1 MNLFRTTLLL
11 AVLTGLLLVAGQL
24 IGGQTGMVIALGLA
38 VVMNFGAYWFSDRIV
53 LSMYGA
59 QEVGPH
65 DAPELYGIVAE
76 LARRGNLPM
85 PKVYVIQNDT
95 PNAFAT
101 GRNPEHAAVAATT
114 GIMRILT
121 RQELAG
127 VMAHELSHVQH
138 RDTLISA
145 IAATMAGAI
154 SMLANMAQWA
164 LIFGAGRQSEEEGGG
179 AAGVVGTLVMMLL
192 APIAAALIQM
202 AVSRTREY
210 AADARGAALCGNPL
224 WLANALRKLEIGNH
238 RIPMHAADANPA
250 TAHLFI
256 VNPLSGHAFANLFST
271 HPPIDERVRRLEEMA
286 YRMRA

>member
-24 IGGQTGMVIALGLA
+24 LGGQTGMMFALVLA
-38 VVMNFGAYWFSDRIV
+38 VAMNFGAYWFSDKIV

-65 DAPELYGIVAE
+65 DAPELYSIVQE

-85 PKVYVIQNDT
+85 PRVYIIHNDT

-101 GRNPEHAAVAATT
+101 GRSPEHAAVAATT
-114 GIMRILT
+114 GILRILT
-121 RQELAG
+121 REELAG
-127 VMAHELSHVQH
+127 VMAHELAHVQH

-145 IAATMAGAI
+145 IAATIAGAI

-164 LIFGAGRQSEEEGGG
+164 LIFGMGRQNGQENGGS
-179 AAGVVGTLVMMLL
+179 ALGTLVMMLL

-224 WLANALRKLEIGNH
+224 WLANALRKLELGNR
-238 RIPMHAADANPA
+238 RIPMHQAESNPA

-256 VNPLSGHAFANLFST
+256 VNPLQGSSLANLFST
-271 HPPIDERVRRLEEMA
+271 HPPIEERVRRLEEMA
-286 YRMRA
+286 YQMRA

>member
-1 MNLFRTTLLL
+1 
-11 AVLTGLLLVAGQL
+11 
-24 IGGQTGMVIALGLA
+24 
-38 VVMNFGAYWFSDRIV
+38 FSDKIV

-65 DAPELYGIVAE
+65 DAPELYGIVQE

-85 PKVYVIQNDT
+85 PRVYVIHNDT

-101 GRNPEHAAVAATT
+101 GRSPEHAAVAATT
-114 GIMRILT
+114 GILRILS
-121 RQELAG
+121 REELAG
-127 VMAHELSHVQH
+127 VMAHELAHVQH

-145 IAATMAGAI
+145 IAATIAGAI

-164 LIFGAGRQSEEEGGG
+164 LIFGMGRQNGQENGGS
-179 AAGVVGTLVMMLL
+179 VLGTLVMMLL

-224 WLANALRKLEIGNH
+224 WLANALRKLELGNR
-238 RIPMHAADANPA
+238 RIPMHQAESNPA

-256 VNPLSGHAFANLFST
+256 VNPLQGSSLANLFST
-271 HPPIDERVRRLEEMA
+271 HPPIEERVRRLEEMA
-286 YRMRA
+286 YQMRA